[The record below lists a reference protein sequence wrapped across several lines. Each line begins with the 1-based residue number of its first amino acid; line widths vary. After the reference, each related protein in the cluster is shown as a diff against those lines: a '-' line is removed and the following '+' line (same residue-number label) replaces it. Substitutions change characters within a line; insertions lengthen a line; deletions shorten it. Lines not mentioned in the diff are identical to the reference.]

1 MKFLPDQIV
10 ARLQTGMQT
19 PNLSGTR
26 YCAIKLLGHGGMG
39 AVWLAQDSILQRPV
53 ALKILTAENSSA
65 DLAARLMQEA
75 VVLARLEHP
84 GIVPV
89 HDAGTLP
96 DGRTFYCMK
105 HVEGQTLD
113 RYAGKLPLR
122 ERLRLVQRIAEPLAF
137 AHSRGIIHRD
147 LKPANIMVGAFG
159 EVLIMDWG
167 LAKVLDST
175 SASSA
180 TNRVPRQVVG
190 NIEVSSP
197 GKQVSGNIM
206 DIIGLPSEAKQVS
219 GNVMDTMGVSSEAK
233 QTSGHLVDT
242 TVMSSPPKQVPGH
255 VIDTTVGSSE
265 TKQVP
270 GHVIDT
276 TAVFPPAKQ
285 VSGHEFTRAV
295 PSSLKPGAL
304 APENATAHGT
314 VLGTPGY
321 MAPEQERGEVNLIDQ
336 RTDGFALGSILKY
349 LLQEPSSPQVEAY
362 SRPLQAICAKAMS
375 AEMPARYGS
384 VQDLAADVGKYLDDM
399 PVSAYREN
407 IFERTA
413 RLVSRNRVA
422 VVLVLAYLF
431 MRLLFILFS
440 RH

>member
-1 MKFLPDQIV
+1 MKFLPDQVV
-10 ARLQTGMQT
+10 ARLQSEMQT
-19 PNLSGTR
+19 PDLSGTR
-26 YCAIKLLGHGGMG
+26 YRALSLLGHGGMG
-39 AVWLAQDSILQRPV
+39 TVWLAQDSILQRSV
-53 ALKILTAENSSA
+53 VLKILTAENSSS

-89 HDAGTLP
+89 HDAGTLA

-113 RYAGKLPLR
+113 RYASKLPLR
-122 ERLRLVQRIAEPLAF
+122 ERLRLFQRIAEPLAF

-147 LKPANIMVGAFG
+147 LKPANVMVGSFG

-167 LAKVLDST
+167 LAKVL
-175 SASSA
+175 SAGAASA
-180 TNRVPRQVVG
+180 NQIPEQVVVD
-190 NIEVSSP
+190 IEESP
-197 GKQVSGNIM
+197 ATKQVSR
-206 DIIGLPSEAKQVS
+206 
-219 GNVMDTMGVSSEAK
+219 
-233 QTSGHLVDT
+233 
-242 TVMSSPPKQVPGH
+242 
-255 VIDTTVGSSE
+255 
-265 TKQVP
+265 
-270 GHVIDT
+270 
-276 TAVFPPAKQ
+276 
-285 VSGHEFTRAV
+285 HEFTRAAQDFL
-295 PSSLKPGAL
+295 SSGAL

-336 RTDGFALGSILKY
+336 RTDVFALGSILQF
-349 LLQEPSSPQVEAY
+349 LSQEPAGGLH
-362 SRPLQAICAKAMS
+362 SRPLQAISAKAMS
-375 AEMPARYGS
+375 LEMSARYAS
-384 VQDLAADVGKYLDDM
+384 VEEMAADVGRYLDSM

-413 RLVSRNRVA
+413 RLISRNRVA
-422 VVLVLAYLF
+422 VVLILAYLF

>member
-10 ARLQTGMQT
+10 ARLQTEMQT
-19 PNLSGTR
+19 PDLSGTR
-26 YCAIKLLGHGGMG
+26 YRALEVLGHGGMG
-39 AVWLAQDSILQRPV
+39 TVWLAQDSILQRPV
-53 ALKILTAENSSA
+53 AVKVLAAENSSA
-65 DLAARLMQEA
+65 DLAVRLMQEA

-113 RYAGKLPLR
+113 RYARRLPLR
-122 ERLRLVQRIAEPLAF
+122 ERLRLFQRIAEPLAF
-137 AHSRGIIHRD
+137 AHARGIIHRD
-147 LKPANIMVGAFG
+147 LKPANVMVGSFG

-167 LAKVLDST
+167 LAKVM
-175 SASSA
+175 AGA
-180 TNRVPRQVVG
+180 
-190 NIEVSSP
+190 E
-197 GKQVSGNIM
+197 
-206 DIIGLPSEAKQVS
+206 LPS
-219 GNVMDTMGVSSEAK
+219 
-233 QTSGHLVDT
+233 
-242 TVMSSPPKQVPGH
+242 
-255 VIDTTVGSSE
+255 
-265 TKQVP
+265 
-270 GHVIDT
+270 
-276 TAVFPPAKQ
+276 PAIR

-295 PSSLKPGAL
+295 P
-304 APENATAHGT
+304 ENITAHGT

-321 MAPEQERGEVNLIDQ
+321 MAPEQQRGEVHLVDQ
-336 RTDGFALGSILKY
+336 RTDIFAMGAILEY
-349 LLQEPSSPQVEAY
+349 LLQEPPGSPAREAY
-362 SRPLQAICAKAMS
+362 ARPLRAICAKAMS
-375 AEMPARYGS
+375 AEMSARYPS
-384 VQDLAADVGKYLDDM
+384 VQELAADVGRYLDGM

>member
-1 MKFLPDQIV
+1 MKFLPDQVV

-19 PNLSGTR
+19 PDLSGTR
-26 YCAIKLLGHGGMG
+26 YRAFELLGHGGMG
-39 AVWLAQDSILQRPV
+39 AVWLAQDSILHRPV

-65 DLAARLMQEA
+65 DLAVRLMQEA

-105 HVEGQTLD
+105 LVEGKTLD
-113 RYAGKLPLR
+113 RYALKLPLR
-122 ERLRLVQRIAEPLAF
+122 ERLRLFQRIAEPLAF

-147 LKPANIMVGAFG
+147 LKPANVMVGSFG

-167 LAKVLDST
+167 LAKVM
-175 SASSA
+175 SATGESSA
-180 TNRVPRQVVG
+180 TG
-190 NIEVSSP
+190 
-197 GKQVSGNIM
+197 
-206 DIIGLPSEAKQVS
+206 
-219 GNVMDTMGVSSEAK
+219 
-233 QTSGHLVDT
+233 
-242 TVMSSPPKQVPGH
+242 QVPGQ
-255 VIDTTVGSSE
+255 IMDTIGESALAKEEERVMGTIEGPSLAKQDPRNVVDTAKLSS
-265 TKQVP
+265 
-270 GHVIDT
+270 
-276 TAVFPPAKQ
+276 PAKQ

-295 PSSLKPGAL
+295 DGPLIPGAL
-304 APENATAHGT
+304 ALENATAHGT
-314 VLGTPGY
+314 ILGTPGY
-321 MAPEQERGEVNLIDQ
+321 MAPEQERGDVNRIDQ
-336 RTDGFALGSILKY
+336 RTDVFALGSILKY
-349 LLQEPSSPQVEAY
+349 LLQDPPDSPRGDSY
-362 SRPLQAICAKAMS
+362 SRPLRAICAKAMS
-375 AEMPARYGS
+375 AEMSARYAS
-384 VQDLAADVGKYLDDM
+384 VQELAADVGRYLDRM

>member
-1 MKFLPDQIV
+1 MKFLPDKVIV
-10 ARLQTGMQT
+10 RLQSEMQT
-19 PNLSGTR
+19 PDLSGTR
-26 YCAIKLLGHGGMG
+26 YRALRFLGHGGMG
-39 AVWLAQDSILQRPV
+39 TVWLAQDSILERPV

-105 HVEGQTLD
+105 HVQGQTLD
-113 RYAGKLPLR
+113 QYVALLPLR
-122 ERLRLVQRIAEPLAF
+122 QRLQLLQRIAEPLAF

-167 LAKVLDST
+167 LAKVLN
-175 SASSA
+175 ASGA
-180 TNRVPRQVVG
+180 PPPPTGQVSRNVVDVIG
-190 NIEVSSP
+190 LSSP
-197 GKQVSGNIM
+197 TKQVPEQITDATGEF
-206 DIIGLPSEAKQVS
+206 SEAKQHP
-219 GNVMDTMGVSSEAK
+219 GNV
-233 QTSGHLVDT
+233 
-242 TVMSSPPKQVPGH
+242 
-255 VIDTTVGSSE
+255 VGAAELS
-265 TKQVP
+265 TP
-270 GHVIDT
+270 T
-276 TAVFPPAKQ
+276 KQ

-295 PSSLKPGAL
+295 QGSLMSGAL
-304 APENATAHGT
+304 APKNSTAHGT

-321 MAPEQERGEVNLIDQ
+321 MAPEQERGDVNLIDQ
-336 RTDGFALGSILKY
+336 RTDVFALGSILEY
-349 LLQEPSSPQVEAY
+349 LLQEPLDSS
-362 SRPLQAICAKAMS
+362 SRPLRAICNKAM
-375 AEMPARYGS
+375 APEMSARYSS
-384 VQDLAADVGKYLDDM
+384 VQELAADVGRYLDGL
-399 PVSAYREN
+399 PVTAYREN

-440 RH
+440 RR

>member
-1 MKFLPDQIV
+1 MKFLPDHVV
-10 ARLQTGMQT
+10 ARLQSGMQT
-19 PNLSGTR
+19 PDLSGTR
-26 YCAIKLLGHGGMG
+26 YRALELLGQGGMG

-53 ALKILTAENSSA
+53 ALKVLTAENSSA

-113 RYAGKLPLR
+113 RYAGRLPLR
-122 ERLRLVQRIAEPLAF
+122 ERLRLFQRIAEPLAF

-147 LKPANIMVGAFG
+147 LKPANVMVGFFG

-167 LAKVLDST
+167 LAKVIGNTGVTTPEDSPP
-175 SASSA
+175 
-180 TNRVPRQVVG
+180 NDRV
-190 NIEVSSP
+190 SP
-197 GKQVSGNIM
+197 AADKMARISGN
-206 DIIGLPSEAKQVS
+206 
-219 GNVMDTMGVSSEAK
+219 T
-233 QTSGHLVDT
+233 
-242 TVMSSPPKQVPGH
+242 
-255 VIDTTVGSSE
+255 
-265 TKQVP
+265 
-270 GHVIDT
+270 
-276 TAVFPPAKQ
+276 
-285 VSGHEFTRAV
+285 
-295 PSSLKPGAL
+295 
-304 APENATAHGT
+304 ATAHGT
-314 VLGTPGY
+314 ILGTPGY
-321 MAPEQERGEVNLIDQ
+321 MAPEQEHGEVNLIDQ
-336 RTDGFALGSILKY
+336 RTDVFALGSILKH
-349 LLQEPSSPQVEAY
+349 LLQEPPGSPRVEAY
-362 SRPLQAICAKAMS
+362 SRPLQAICAKAM
-375 AEMPARYGS
+375 APEMSARYSS
-384 VQDLAADVGKYLDDM
+384 VQELASDVGKYLDGM

-413 RLVSRNRVA
+413 RLVSHNRVA